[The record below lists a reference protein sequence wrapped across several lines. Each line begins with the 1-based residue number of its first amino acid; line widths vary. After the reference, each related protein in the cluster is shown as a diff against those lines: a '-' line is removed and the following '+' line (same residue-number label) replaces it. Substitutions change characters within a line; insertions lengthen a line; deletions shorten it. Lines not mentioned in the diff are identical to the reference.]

1 MAYAGQTIDNPVTGE
16 HITFLTTTSET
27 RGEFL
32 RFDCRVEPGKAR
44 LAPHLHTS
52 QTERFTM
59 LEGTLGARVGDEIYT
74 LLPGQSLTLPARV
87 VHQWWNPTDET
98 VRFQVEVTPA
108 RNLEATLEAI
118 CGMAQDG
125 KLTRQAMPRNPF
137 RLAQFGKLSET
148 YLPVI
153 PVWLHRLARTIS
165 SVPTGKREIRVRHPR
180 PPEQSS
186 PDRLAA
192 SWCRPRRCRPMGHL
206 CLPR

>member
-16 HITFLTTTSET
+16 HITFLTTTTET
-27 RGEFL
+27 KGEFL
-32 RFDCRVEPGKAR
+32 RFECRVEPGKVR
-44 LAPHLHTS
+44 LAPHLHTM

-59 LEGTLGARVGDEIYT
+59 LEGTLGARVGDEVYT

-87 VHQWWNPTDET
+87 VHQWWNPTTQE

-125 KLTRQAMPRNPF
+125 KLTKQAMPRNPF
-137 RLAQFGKLSET
+137 RLAQFGKLSQT

-153 PVWLHRLARTIS
+153 PVWMQRIGLTMGAAMGRILGYDPSFAAYRTPALAPLATSAS
-165 SVPTGKREIRVRHPR
+165 SFNE
-180 PPEQSS
+180 
-186 PDRLAA
+186 AA
-192 SWCRPRRCRPMGHL
+192 
-206 CLPR
+206 

>member
-74 LLPGQSLTLPARV
+74 LLPGQSLTLPTRV

-108 RNLEATLEAI
+108 RNLEATLEPI

-153 PVWLHRLARTIS
+153 PVWLQRIGLT
-165 SVPTGKREIRVRHPR
+165 
-180 PPEQSS
+180 
-186 PDRLAA
+186 
-192 SWCRPRRCRPMGHL
+192 MGATMGRIL
-206 CLPR
+206 G

>member
-16 HITFLTTTSET
+16 HITFLTTTTET
-27 RGEFL
+27 NGEFL
-32 RFDCRVEPGKAR
+32 RFECRVEPGKAR

-118 CGMAQDG
+118 CGMAQEG

-153 PVWLHRLARTIS
+153 PVWMQRIGLTMGAAMGRILGYDPSFAAYRT
-165 SVPTGKREIRVRHPR
+165 PATDP
-180 PPEQSS
+180 
-186 PDRLAA
+186 LAA
-192 SWCRPRRCRPMGHL
+192 SAFSEAA
-206 CLPR
+206 

>member
-16 HITFLTTTSET
+16 HITFLKTTADTAGDALLFE
-27 RGEFL
+27 
-32 RFDCRVEPGKAR
+32 CRVDPGKAR
-44 LAPHLHTS
+44 LAPHLHTA

-59 LEGTLGARVGDEIYT
+59 LDGTLGARVGDAVYT

-87 VHQWWNPTDET
+87 VHQWWNATSET

-118 CGMAQDG
+118 CGLAREG
-125 KLTRQAMPRNPF
+125 KLTRAAMPRNPF

-153 PVWLHRLARTIS
+153 PIWLQQVGLTLGSALGRLLGYDPTFAAYRTSAPAAPTPAAAR
-165 SVPTGKREIRVRHPR
+165 PTATRVL
-180 PPEQSS
+180 EE
-186 PDRLAA
+186 AVA
-192 SWCRPRRCRPMGHL
+192 
-206 CLPR
+206 

>member
-16 HITFLTTTSET
+16 HITFLTTTTET

-108 RNLEATLEAI
+108 RNLE
-118 CGMAQDG
+118 
-125 KLTRQAMPRNPF
+125 
-137 RLAQFGKLSET
+137 
-148 YLPVI
+148 
-153 PVWLHRLARTIS
+153 
-165 SVPTGKREIRVRHPR
+165 
-180 PPEQSS
+180 
-186 PDRLAA
+186 
-192 SWCRPRRCRPMGHL
+192 
-206 CLPR
+206 

>member
-118 CGMAQDG
+118 CGMAQ
-125 KLTRQAMPRNPF
+125 
-137 RLAQFGKLSET
+137 FGKLSET

-153 PVWLHRLARTIS
+153 PVWLQRIGLTMGATMGRILGYDPTFAAYRTPALAPQATPARS
-165 SVPTGKREIRVRHPR
+165 E
-180 PPEQSS
+180 
-186 PDRLAA
+186 AA
-192 SWCRPRRCRPMGHL
+192 
-206 CLPR
+206 